1 MDSVERNVSML
12 HTAHFHCIT
21 AITNWQII
29 RNFIIRYYF
38 FITMKKK
45 EEAKYLEKEWKDLDT
60 HLKAFLESGD
70 QEELHQ
76 FRVQTKKLRAMLNL
90 LEHASR
96 RHGLLKEFKPV
107 RKMFKYAGD
116 IRDAH
121 TNLELSSRYALKND
135 SFEAR
140 QQQIIEEGT
149 NEFREQAKKYTKKI
163 RDAYKNLKK
172 QLPHID
178 DSAIAEFYK
187 KQLEQIADNL
197 ETPRFTEDMHTNRKL
212 IKILV
217 YNRKLAGEALNG
229 SLTFNLAYLD
239 QLQNSL
245 GEWHDNIVAAELFS
259 SAEVNDKQVST
270 LIKKKNNNVKRRIRT
285 LANDF
290 MKKATTAGRQPNN

>member
-1 MDSVERNVSML
+1 
-12 HTAHFHCIT
+12 
-21 AITNWQII
+21 
-29 RNFIIRYYF
+29 
-38 FITMKKK
+38 MKKK
-45 EEAKYLEKEWKDLDT
+45 EEVKYLEKEWKDLDA

-96 RHGLLKEFKPV
+96 RHGLLEEFKPV
-107 RKMFKYAGD
+107 RKMFKYAGH

-121 TNLELSSRYALKND
+121 TNLELSSRYALKNE
-135 SFEAR
+135 SFEAG
-140 QQQIIEEGT
+140 QQRIIEEGT

-163 RDAYKNLKK
+163 DDAYKQLKR
-172 QLPHID
+172 QLPHVD
-178 DSAIAEFYK
+178 NSSIAEFYK
-187 KQLEQIADNL
+187 KQLEQIANNL

-217 YNRKLAGEALNG
+217 YNRKLADKALNG
-229 SLTFNLAYLD
+229 SFTFNMAYLD

-259 SAEVNDKQVST
+259 SPEVNDKPVAT

-290 MKKATTAGRQPNN
+290 MKKATTAQAVAK